1 MGLSSRPM
9 DTKKFRE
16 LICRLA
22 EQGKVALQ
30 IDEYDKPLTDLLEN
44 KQKVQ
49 DHVDTRKDFYLVLKA
64 AAVHLSLGLSLN
76 LQCIV
81 S

>member
-1 MGLSSRPM
+1 MG
-9 DTKKFRE
+9 TKKFRE

-30 IDEYDKPLTDLLEN
+30 IDEYAKPLTDLLEN

-64 AAVHLSLGLSLN
+64 AAAVHLSLGLSLN